1 MERVKKK
8 DLSVT
13 ELLAKKRNFTGQE
26 N

>member
-1 MERVKKK
+1 MDRVKKK

-13 ELLAKKRNFTGQE
+13 KLLAKKRNFILQE